1 MTSSLPWPDR
11 TGGTPYEW
19 YVTVSDGVATVT
31 GPTWQFTTQ
40 VVPTHTLAAGAI
52 PAEGGAVSRSPDRAS
67 YDQGTVVQLTA
78 NPSAGWEFR
87 SWCGDASGSTNPV
100 TIAMTQDRSATAVFN
115 EVGAPMVAV
124 VSPNGGETLAIGSV
138 AEIRWNASDA
148 EGVDLVDVVL
158 SRSGPGGPFEILGTG
173 IANTGSFIWA
183 VSYPGTQNAYV
194 KVVAHNPTDATPSL
208 SGFDL
213 SDAAFVIPDLVTGVE
228 NNPAN
233 EFSMRLASENPA
245 SDGATIAFGLPQSAH
260 VRIEVFNITGRLV
273 ETVVEAQYPAGLH
286 SARWSG
292 RSRSGEAS
300 SGVYFI
306 RLRTPGHTTTRR
318 FVLMR

>member
-1 MTSSLPWPDR
+1 
-11 TGGTPYEW
+11 
-19 YVTVSDGVATVT
+19 
-31 GPTWQFTTQ
+31 
-40 VVPTHTLAAGAI
+40 
-52 PAEGGAVSRSPDRAS
+52 VSRSPDRAS
-67 YDQGTVVQLTA
+67 YDHGAIVQLTA
-78 NPSAGWEFR
+78 NASAGWEFR

-100 TIAMTQDRSATAVFN
+100 AIAMTQDRSATAVFN
-115 EVGAPMVAV
+115 EVGAPMVAI
-124 VSPNGGETLAIGSV
+124 VSPNGGETLAIGGV

-148 EGVDLVDVVL
+148 EGVDLVDVLL
-158 SRSGPGGPFEILGTG
+158 SRSGPAGPFETLGSVE
-173 IANTGSFIWA
+173 NTGSFTWA

-228 NNPAN
+228 NSPAN
-233 EFSMRLASENPA
+233 EFSMRLASGNPA
-245 SDGATIAFGLPQSAH
+245 SDGATIAFGLPQTAS
-260 VRIEVFNITGRLV
+260 VRIEVFDIAGRLV
-273 ETVVEAQYPAGLH
+273 DTVVEAQYPAGLH

-292 RSRSGEAS
+292 RSRNGEAS

-306 RLRTPGHTTTRR
+306 RLRTLGHTTTRR